1 VSTTP
6 LRRNRDFM
14 LLQAGQLFSTFGS
27 RVSAIAYPLLV
38 LAVTGSAAKA
48 GLAGAAQFTPLLLFN
63 LPAGVAADR
72 FDRRRLMIM
81 ADVVSAA
88 SVGTLA
94 ALVLTHHASFWT
106 ILVVAFV
113 DATGGVFFRAGQSG
127 AFRAVVPLAQLPAA
141 ASVSQARGA
150 TVLLSAP
157 PVGGALFG
165 LGRGLPFLVDAL
177 SYVFSTVS
185 VLLMR
190 TRFQEERVRDTE
202 PLRQQLAEGL
212 SFLSHVP
219 FLRTSMLMIAA
230 SNFSTTG
237 VQLAVIVL
245 AKRQGLSSASIGAF
259 VALVG
264 ATALLGSV
272 ASPLLRRFFSLH
284 TILLSEFWASRLRAV
299 LHLAER
305 LRARGR
311 VRRAGL
317 LLPEHRLRR
326 YGVLVCVDARPARRA
341 RDVGLEH
348 ATRARRPVRSARGR
362 IAAQLRVAARHDRRL
377 HRLDARGSRRRHV
390 QLLDPVGAAA
400 RGPRYSCSF
409 SRRSRL
415 TTFGSALPP
424 VSFITWPTRKPST
437 PSLPPR

>member
-1 VSTTP
+1 MSTTP

-14 LLQAGQLFSTFGS
+14 LLQAGQLLSTFGS
-27 RVSAIAYPLLV
+27 SVSAIAYPLLV

-48 GLAGAAQFTPLLLFN
+48 GFVGAAQFTPLLLFN
-63 LPAGVAADR
+63 LPAGLAADR

-150 TVLLSAP
+150 TVLLFAP

-190 TRFQEERVRDTE
+190 TRFQEERIRDTA
-202 PLRQQLAEGL
+202 PLRKQLAEGL

-219 FLRTSMLMIAA
+219 FLRTTMLMIAA

-264 ATALLGSV
+264 ATALLGSI

-284 TILLSEFWASRLRAV
+284 TILLSEFWAAVAYVPFFIWPSVYVLAAAFAVQAFCFPNTDSAVTAYWYALTPDRLV
-299 LHLAER
+299 
-305 LRARGR
+305 GR
-311 VRRAGL
+311 VMSVSNTLRVLAVPFGPLAAGL
-317 LLPEHRLRR
+317 LLSSASSRTTIAVFTGWTLAAA
-326 YGVLVCVDARPARRA
+326 V
-341 RDVGLEH
+341 VG
-348 ATRARRPVRSARGR
+348 TFSSSIRSAPRLEDLVTP
-362 IAAQLRVAARHDRRL
+362 AASPAEA
-377 HRLDARGSRRRHV
+377 G
-390 QLLDPVGAAA
+390 
-400 RGPRYSCSF
+400 
-409 SRRSRL
+409 
-415 TTFGSALPP
+415 
-424 VSFITWPTRKPST
+424 
-437 PSLPPR
+437 